1 MPKKSARRRKKPG
14 LIKNLKWLSRDRL
27 PTIISILVLLVGLA
41 AGVSLVQRQ
50 QEIREKAATPCRV
63 CLGIKECKKVA
74 DPPYCNTGDNECF
87 VDQDCIPPIPTPTSA
102 ACPKDGQCIGNNQ
115 CYRWKEWQG
124 TCIQEFDNTCCPP
137 PTPAGCPTDGQC
149 IGNNQCYRW
158 KEWQGTCIQ
167 EFDNTC
173 CPPPTP
179 IPTSPPPTPIPT
191 VPPPPPDY
199 CTNQCCNVG
208 ADYPGCWVNHYWS
221 WDADDPVV
229 NDIALCEGCV
239 SACFEKDCG
248 AEQIDVGCTTNGGST
263 TVQYIWIRYGGDCQP
278 SPPPPPPPTNTPIP
292 TPTLTPIP
300 TPPPPTPTVT
310 NTPTPTPTKTPT
322 PTPTNTPVP
331 TATPTPALACL
342 NTRVF
347 DTNWNELS
355 GSELAQ
361 LQAGDKVRFTVAG
374 SATSGTFDKARFRI
388 NSSTWRPSVTQKR
401 PGTNEFYDEYTIPPN
416 TYSFSVNTQVHHK
429 ESDSWI

>member
-1 MPKKSARRRKKPG
+1 MPKKSARRRKKSS

-27 PTIISILVLLVGLA
+27 PTIISIAVLLVGLA

-50 QEIREKAATPCRV
+50 QEIREKAVILNPCRV
-63 CLGIKECKKVA
+63 CRGDNNCVELKQ
-74 DPPYCNTGDNECF
+74 PPYCDVRQNECF
-87 VDQDCIPPIPTPTSA
+87 DDSECAPTPT
-102 ACPKDGQCIGNNQ
+102 P
-115 CYRWKEWQG
+115 
-124 TCIQEFDNTCCPP
+124 TPP
-137 PTPAGCPTDGQC
+137 PKPMQCSRVDLLYFHTSRTSITIDQRYIVECDRVCPDGTGDLWVARYTCDGISLNFSGCQDNGVILSNNASAGQTFSAPDPSC
-149 IGNNQCYRW
+149 
-158 KEWQGTCIQ
+158 GT
-167 EFDNTC
+167 
-173 CPPPTP
+173 
-179 IPTSPPPTPIPT
+179 
-191 VPPPPPDY
+191 V
-199 CTNQCCNVG
+199 
-208 ADYPGCWVNHYWS
+208 
-221 WDADDPVV
+221 
-229 NDIALCEGCV
+229 
-239 SACFEKDCG
+239 
-248 AEQIDVGCTTNGGST
+248 QIDVGCKNPRGTYGS
-263 TVQYIWIRYGGDCQP
+263 VAFVSKSAAKACGA
-278 SPPPPPPPTNTPIP
+278 PPPPPTNTPIP
-292 TPTLTPIP
+292 TPTLTPIPTP

-374 SATSGTFDKARFRI
+374 SATSGTFDMARFRI